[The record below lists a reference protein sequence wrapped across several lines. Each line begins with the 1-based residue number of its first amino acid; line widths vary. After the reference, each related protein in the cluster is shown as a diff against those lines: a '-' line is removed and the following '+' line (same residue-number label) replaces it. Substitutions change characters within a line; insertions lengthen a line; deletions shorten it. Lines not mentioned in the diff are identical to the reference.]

1 MTHIFISYSR
11 KDFEVVER
19 LRNDLRDSGID
30 IWIDKVGLT
39 PGTLS
44 WEQGLRDAIAASD
57 AILLCASTDSRES
70 AFVRDE
76 VALAKQAGKSIY
88 PAWVAGENWLDCV
101 PLGLGGTQYAD
112 LRGDHYTA
120 GLMQLIAAIRGEAT
134 VVEPLQPEEAILLL
148 EAPAADFV
156 PRNPYKG
163 LRAFREDDQGDFFG
177 RDSLIAELLAK
188 VDDKSRPARM
198 LPVLGASGS
207 GKSSVMMAGL
217 LPKLRENHPD
227 WIYLDPMVPGN
238 HPLEKL
244 TIALARQ
251 FENKSQRAIREDL
264 TDTSTRGLHRLACE
278 ISDKPV
284 VLYIDQFEEI
294 FTLVNDEAERRHFID
309 SLATAVT
316 EPSGVLYLLL
326 SMRADFYD
334 RPLQFT
340 PFGKL
345 LETHH
350 VAITP
355 MTLADLYDVVQKP
368 AALPDVRLSF
378 DDGLVTEMVFAV
390 REEAAALPLL
400 QFTLDQLFEQRE
412 GNRLTMSAYREIGG
426 IQGALAQHADAT
438 FEKLPSD
445 QHRKMARALFLRL
458 IEPGQTEQDTTR
470 RRASYSELTLTDAEQ
485 TRILQETAD
494 AFVNARLL
502 VSDSGSPL
510 AQRGDGRGE
519 TTLEVSHEALIR
531 EWKRLRDWLH
541 DAREDLRLQKKVNAD
556 AADWVRAGRPDNYG
570 GFYAGTLLIDAQN
583 WANHATPSQD
593 EADFVTA
600 SVRAD
605 KIRQEKEAATARRVR
620 NFRRASA
627 VLGVMVVLALGAS
640 ILAGLTAVTARD
652 ESNAAQTAQAI
663 ANADQQTAIAQA
675 KDAENAAAT
684 ATVAQGVAIADAE
697 NAANLAATA
706 TVAQGLAQEDANQA
720 ATQIVDAENAAAT
733 ATVAQGLAIVDA
745 ENAANLAATA
755 TVAQG
760 EALNLGATAE
770 AGSTQLA
777 ADAAYFALQ
786 QDRVATLAAGAVVVP
801 PGTGTPE
808 PTQYVATLTAIA
820 VLNDW
825 EPVEMTDEYG
835 VVMVQVPPGCFYMGS
850 VAGADEQP
858 VHIQCFDE
866 PFWIDKFE
874 VTQAQ
879 YREVTGETPEVEF
892 EGELNPV
899 DSINWFDARDYCD
912 QREARLPT
920 EREWEYAA
928 RGPDSLTYPWG
939 NAFIEGAAIYNRPS
953 SAGHLPVMDADG
965 NPLRPEG
972 ASWVGAMDMAGSV
985 WEWTSTRY
993 DDLDYSQQLFDF
1005 QGLYPYPYVVDDG
1018 RESDETV
1025 REFEDRIPIY
1035 TTRVLRGGGF
1045 GNADAFLRSAI
1056 RYWGLPFV
1064 EDSNDGFRCSRS

>member
-11 KDFEVVER
+11 KDLELVER
-19 LRNDLRDSGID
+19 LRNDLRDAGID
-30 IWIDKVGLT
+30 IWIDKIGLT

-134 VVEPLQPEEAILLL
+134 VVEPLQPDEPIVVEE
-148 EAPAADFV
+148 PAADFE

-188 VDDKSRPARM
+188 VDDASRPARM

-227 WIYLDPMVPGN
+227 WTYLDPMVPGN

-244 TIALARQ
+244 TITLARQ

-316 EPSGVLYLLL
+316 EPDGVLYLLL

-390 REEAAALPLL
+390 REESAALPLL

-438 FEKLPSD
+438 FEELPSD

-470 RRASYSELTLTDAEQ
+470 RRASYSELTLPDAEQ

-502 VSDSGSPL
+502 VSDVGFPL

-541 DAREDLRLQKKVNAD
+541 DAREDLRLQKSL
-556 AADWVRAGRPDNYG
+556 AADVAEWQRRGKPADRLYRGTVLVDAQAWAGRNTASRDETHFLNESRRAEEERQRREARQRRTLRYALG
-570 GFYAGTLLIDAQN
+570 GLVAVILVSAVGLAAIFAQN
-583 WANHATPSQD
+583 NAELQSEATAISGTSDYALAQ
-593 EADFVTA
+593 
-600 SVRAD
+600 
-605 KIRQEKEAATARRVR
+605 AATQQEQAAIAQE
-620 NFRRASA
+620 NASTA
-627 VLGVMVVLALGAS
+627 EGVAEEAQEQAAQAATEAS
-640 ILAGLTAVTARD
+640 IA
-652 ESNAAQTAQAI
+652 ESNAATAQSASDFTNLEI
-663 ANADQQTAIAQA
+663 ARFSTLQAGDVLVPLGTQT
-675 KDAENAAAT
+675 
-684 ATVAQGVAIADAE
+684 
-697 NAANLAATA
+697 
-706 TVAQGLAQEDANQA
+706 
-720 ATQIVDAENAAAT
+720 
-733 ATVAQGLAIVDA
+733 
-745 ENAANLAATA
+745 
-755 TVAQG
+755 
-760 EALNLGATAE
+760 
-770 AGSTQLA
+770 
-777 ADAAYFALQ
+777 
-786 QDRVATLAAGAVVVP
+786 
-801 PGTGTPE
+801 PGIFE
-808 PTQYVATLTAIA
+808 PTLTAIA
-820 VLNDW
+820 VLNEHDPTLP
-825 EPVEMTDEYG
+825 ENRMTDEFG
-835 VVMVQVPPGCFYMGS
+835 VEMVRVPAGCFFMGRDRGDS
-850 VAGADEQP
+850 DEQP
-858 VHIQCFDE
+858 AHQICFDE
-866 PFWIDKFE
+866 PFWIDKYE
-874 VTQAQ
+874 VTNEQYGSVPESDFCRERSSEPDQPRNCVTWFEAQAHC
-879 YREVTGETPEVEF
+879 E
-892 EGELNPV
+892 
-899 DSINWFDARDYCD
+899 ARG
-912 QREARLPT
+912 ARLPT
-920 EREWEYAA
+920 EAEWEYAA
-928 RGPDSLTYPWG
+928 RGPDSWVYPWG
-939 NAFIEGAAIYNRPS
+939 NEWDEERAVFGSNSEGVTAPVGSRPS
-953 SAGHLPVMDADG
+953 
-965 NPLRPEG
+965 G
-972 ASWVGAMDMAGSV
+972 ASWVGALDMSGNV
-985 WEWTSTRY
+985 WEWTSTIY
-993 DDLDYSQQLFDF
+993 DQVNF
-1005 QGLYPYPYVVDDG
+1005 PYPYDATDG
-1018 RESDETV
+1018 REDADPDA
-1025 REFEDRIPIY
+1025 R
-1035 TTRVLRGGGF
+1035 RVVRGGSFFNTSNFVRAAYRRWYDVGF
-1045 GNADAFLRSAI
+1045 DDLN
-1056 RYWGLPFV
+1056 V
-1064 EDSNDGFRCSRS
+1064 GFRCALWRPPSP